1 MRTRSPEL
9 DSSRASGYN
18 KVAKL
23 SSKNANLNFTDSFAM
38 HFRVPDL
45 DMVLKYGT
53 YVCNI
58 FKCLCY
64 ALYFFIYRLITK
76 KVDSIYLGLL
86 ISNA

>member
-23 SSKNANLNFTDSFAM
+23 SLENANLNFTYSFAI

-45 DMVLKYGT
+45 DIVLKYGT
-53 YVCNI
+53 FVCNI
-58 FKCLCY
+58 FKCWCY
-64 ALYFFIYRLITK
+64 ALYFFINRLTTK
-76 KVDSIYLGLL
+76 KVDSTYLG
-86 ISNA
+86 